1 MPNMSYI
8 RFENTASDL
17 ADCLEHLHDDLSESE
32 TAARRRLI
40 ALAREIVADTED
52 EEVDEEDAG

>member
-32 TAARRRLI
+32 TAARKRLI
-40 ALAREIVADTED
+40 AIAREIVADTED
-52 EEVDEEDAG
+52 EDVEEDEG